1 MNSLW
6 IAWNM
11 IRRALGNIKS
21 ILTYLVIPVAVVSV
35 IIILIGGKSIPD
47 PIGYVNLDEGP
58 AGARLLSELARKEG
72 RELQVEP
79 DEAAAKRA
87 ITDRKLQF
95 AIIVPADYSRSLLG
109 DGDSMPIYYRLNLTE
124 DSVIL
129 KMALESEHARL
140 AASAGLIQAEVAANT
155 ENAVEAHN
163 NLADERFAA
172 LLQAQETQAVK
183 AVLTDE
189 NLYPREGLNNVIG
202 FTLLFLMNLAGT
214 CVSLILDDRRE
225 GTMARIFTT
234 PVRSAQI
241 AIGNFLGCFVLG
253 GLQITLL
260 LFVTRGLMRYDYG
273 VPLWLHAAILI
284 AFMLVTIGLA
294 TALAGVVRNPESAP
308 TLNTLIITPT
318 CMLGGCFWPV
328 AIMPDYLQTAS
339 NFMPQKWAIEA
350 VQRVADGGGP
360 AEVTMPLLIL
370 LLMAFVLLAI
380 GSVILKPGERSVI
393 G

>member
-11 IRRALGNIKS
+11 VRRALGNMKS

-35 IIILIGGKSIPD
+35 IIILIGGKSVPD

-58 AGARLLSELARKEG
+58 AGARLMSELARKEG
-72 RELQVEP
+72 RELQAEP

-87 ITDRKLQF
+87 VTDRKLQF
-95 AIIVPADYSRSLLG
+95 AIIVPADYSRSLLE
-109 DGDSMPIYYRLNLTE
+109 DGDSGPIYYRLNLTE

-140 AASAGLIQAEVAANT
+140 AASAGWIRAGIAANPG
-155 ENAVEAHN
+155 NGADARN
-163 NLADERFAA
+163 RADERFAA
-172 LLQAQETQAVK
+172 LLKSQETQTVK
-183 AVLTDE
+183 ALLTDE

-241 AIGNFLGCFVLG
+241 AVGNFLGCFVLG

-260 LFVTRGLMRYDYG
+260 LLVTRGLMRYDYG
-273 VPLWLHAAILI
+273 VPIWLHAAILV

-328 AIMPDYLQTAS
+328 AIMPDYLQTAA

-350 VQRVADGGGP
+350 VQRVADGGGLT
-360 AEVTMPLLIL
+360 EVTMPLLIL

>member
-11 IRRALGNIKS
+11 VRRALGNMKS

-35 IIILIGGKSIPD
+35 IIILIGGKSVPD

-58 AGARLLSELARKEG
+58 AGARLMSELARKEG
-72 RELQVEP
+72 RELQAEP

-87 ITDRKLQF
+87 VTDRKLQF
-95 AIIVPADYSRSLLG
+95 AIIVPADYSRSLLE
-109 DGDSMPIYYRLNLTE
+109 DGDSGPIYYRLNLTE

-140 AASAGLIQAEVAANT
+140 AASAGWIRAEIAANPG
-155 ENAVEAHN
+155 NGADARN
-163 NLADERFAA
+163 RADERFAA
-172 LLQAQETQAVK
+172 LLKSQETQTVK
-183 AVLTDE
+183 ALLTDE

-241 AIGNFLGCFVLG
+241 AVGNFLGCFVLG

-260 LFVTRGLMRYDYG
+260 LLVTRGLMRYDYG
-273 VPLWLHAAILI
+273 VPIWLHAAILV

-328 AIMPDYLQTAS
+328 AIMPDYLQTAA

-350 VQRVADGGGP
+350 VQRVADGGGLT
-360 AEVTMPLLIL
+360 EVTMPLLIL

>member
-1 MNSLW
+1 MSSFW

-11 IRRALGNIKS
+11 VRRALGNMKS
-21 ILTYLVIPVAVVSV
+21 VLTYLIIPVAVVSV
-35 IIILIGGKSIPD
+35 IIILIGGKSAPD

-72 RELQVEP
+72 RELQAEP
-79 DEAAAKRA
+79 DEATAKLA
-87 ITDRKLQF
+87 ITDRELQF

-109 DGDSMPIYYRLNLTE
+109 DGGSGPIYYRLNLTE
-124 DSVIL
+124 DSIIL

-140 AASAGLIQAEVAANT
+140 AASAEFVQAEGAAHL
-155 ENAVEAHN
+155 V
-163 NLADERFAA
+163 DERFAA
-172 LLQAQETQAVK
+172 LLKAQEIQTVN

-189 NLYPREGLNNVIG
+189 SLYPREGLNNVIG

-225 GTMARIFTT
+225 GTMVRIYTT

-241 AIGNFLGCFVLG
+241 AVGNFLGCFVLG
-253 GLQITLL
+253 GLQISLL
-260 LFVTRGLMRYDYG
+260 LLVTRGLMRYDYG
-273 VPLWLHAAILI
+273 VPLWLHAAILV

-328 AIMPDYLQTAS
+328 AIMPDYLQIAS

-350 VQRVADGGGP
+350 LQRVADGGGL